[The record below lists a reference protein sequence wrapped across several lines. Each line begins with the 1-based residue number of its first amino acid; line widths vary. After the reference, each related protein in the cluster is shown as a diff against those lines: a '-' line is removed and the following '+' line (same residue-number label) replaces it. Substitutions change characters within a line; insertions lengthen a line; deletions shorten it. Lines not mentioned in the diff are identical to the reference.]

1 MGVYLF
7 MWGKHETVELWQ
19 KTKPYFPC
27 QDLDLNKMAPW
38 AKPRLNKNEEVN
50 WIFRFVSWSY
60 TIITS
65 DPFMNT
71 FINFHLACLTKE
83 AWMNALSIASLFP
96 QERSRT
102 LSNESKPCLSCLSF
116 SLSAGGMLRHGCWGS
131 LAVIIPPACLAQQHK
146 GCKFLHP
153 FDSCFSNAAV

>member
-27 QDLDLNKMAPW
+27 QDLDWNKMAPW

-102 LSNESKPCLSCLSF
+102 LSNESKPCLSCLSL
-116 SLSAGGMLRHGCWGS
+116 SLSLGWRDAATRLLGFIGCHHSPCMTRSATQRLQVSSSLWLML
-131 LAVIIPPACLAQQHK
+131 
-146 GCKFLHP
+146 F
-153 FDSCFSNAAV
+153 